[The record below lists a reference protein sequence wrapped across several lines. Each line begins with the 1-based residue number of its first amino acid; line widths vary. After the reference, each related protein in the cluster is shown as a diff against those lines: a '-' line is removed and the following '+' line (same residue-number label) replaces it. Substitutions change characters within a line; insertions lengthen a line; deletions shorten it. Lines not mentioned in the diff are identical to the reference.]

1 MGRIEKVSSNANEIV
16 SDADIILIC
25 SPAHTK
31 NGLLAEIKPF
41 IKEGALVGTV
51 FGQGAFDMQ
60 ANFVLGQD
68 LINEKNLTIFSLQ
81 YVPFICKVVN
91 YG

>member
-41 IKEGALVGTV
+41 IKDGALVGTV
-51 FGQGAFDMQ
+51 FG
-60 ANFVLGQD
+60 
-68 LINEKNLTIFSLQ
+68 
-81 YVPFICKVVN
+81 
-91 YG
+91 